1 MKGQSL
7 QRQFNYLKER
17 LDNKDVT
24 RIIVDEN
31 PYYGFYAECDCL
43 YHTERHGDWELI
55 IDEKIKNCD
64 SNCKECKECGL
75 WDKKGYYFIPCSN
88 IWRIRLD

>member
-1 MKGQSL
+1 MKGPSL
-7 QRQFNYLKER
+7 QRQLNCLKEH
-17 LDNKDVT
+17 LNKEGT
-24 RIIVDEN
+24 CIIVDET
-31 PYYGFYAECDCL
+31 PYTICDCL

-55 IDEKIKNCD
+55 IDEKMKNCD
-64 SNCKECKECGL
+64 LKCKECKKCGL